1 MVDNK
6 TNQDGGERKYIT
18 LRGVR
23 VNNLKNVNVEIPTG
37 KLTVVTGLSGSGKSS
52 LVFDTLYAE
61 GQRRYVESLSSY
73 ARQFLDRMSKP
84 EVDFVDGIS
93 PAIAIEQ
100 RTVSANP
107 RSTVG
112 TVTEIYEYLKLLFA
126 RIGRIYSPVSG
137 REVRRHSVSNVAD
150 FAVSMPDGSRLYIL
164 APLSFSDA
172 SESEVLQGLELLEK
186 KGFSRLYHRPS
197 DLGKDA
203 SIIEIAEVRN
213 NKEILASCQWKECY
227 LLVDRL
233 GIRHEEE
240 GPLYSR
246 VFDSIQTAFNEG
258 DGKCYLECISPEK
271 RVRFLEFSNRLE
283 MDGLSFVKPSP
294 NFFSFNNPYGAC
306 KCCEGIGT
314 VVGISEELVIPNPE
328 LSVYEDAVACWR
340 GEKMSEWKR
349 DFIKFSEREGF
360 PIHRPYKDLDE
371 REKRI
376 LWEGGKYA
384 KGINECFRFIEKNAY
399 KVQYRVMAS
408 RYRGRTICPE
418 CHGSRLRKD
427 ASYVKV
433 DGKNLPELVRMQVK
447 DLIAFFQQIHL
458 TAYEKVISARML
470 TEIRNRLDY
479 LDKVGLPYLSL
490 DRASS
495 TLSGGESQRIYLAN
509 SLGSALVGSLYIL
522 DEPSIGLHSR
532 DTDHLIEVVKQLR
545 DLGNTIVV
553 VEHDE
558 AMMKAADY
566 IIDVGP
572 EAGRNGGQIV
582 FSGTPE
588 QMLKES
594 QTLTARYLRGEMGF
608 PVPSVRRSWTRKI
621 DLLGVNCNNL
631 KNVDVSIPLHV
642 MTVVTGVS
650 GSGKTS
656 LIRQS
661 LYPALQRYFGTFAGG
676 EPPRYRALEGDL
688 RLLQSVELVDQHP
701 IGRSSRSNPATYVK
715 AFDDIRDLFASQP
728 LAKKRLYTPG
738 YFSFNT
744 EGGRCENCQGE
755 GTTKVEMLFMA
766 DLYLE
771 CEHCH
776 GKRFKDEVLEITYRG
791 KNIADVLEMTIDEA
805 VDFFHED
812 ESTAV
817 VRRLL
822 SKLKVLQDVGL
833 GYLHLGQS
841 SNSLSGGEAQRV
853 KLAFFLCKG
862 SAEDKGNTLF
872 IFDEPTTGLHFHD
885 IRKLLRSFDALIERG
900 HTVLVIEHQL
910 DVIKMA
916 DWIIDVGPE
925 GGREGGQIL
934 FQGVPE
940 DLVNVKASATARFL
954 APKLGM
960 EDGAAISVD
969 KGA

>member
-1 MVDNK
+1 MANTK
-6 TNQDGGERKYIT
+6 TSAECEERRHILLK
-18 LRGVR
+18 GVR
-23 VNNLKNVNVEIPTG
+23 VNNLKNVDVEIPSG

-73 ARQFLDRMSKP
+73 ARQFLGRMSKP
-84 EVDFVDGIS
+84 EVDFVEEIS

-112 TVTEIYEYLKLLFA
+112 TVTEIYEYLKLLYA
-126 RIGRIYSPVSG
+126 RIGKIFSPVSG
-137 REVRRHSVSNVAD
+137 REVKRHSVSNVAD
-150 FAVSMPDGSRLYIL
+150 FAISMADGSRLYIL
-164 APLSFSDA
+164 SPLAFDTATEAGFLS
-172 SESEVLQGLELLEK
+172 GLELLEK
-186 KGFSRLYHRPS
+186 KGFSRIYLRPS
-197 DLGKDA
+197 NTEESSRILDI
-203 SIIEIAEVRN
+203 SEIRSQGLSSVRGTWEN
-213 NKEILASCQWKECY
+213 CY

-246 VFDSIQTAFNEG
+246 IFDSVQTAFNEG
-258 DGKCYLECISPEK
+258 EGKCFLECISPEK

-283 MDGLSFVKPSP
+283 MDGMSFVKPSP

-314 VVGISEELVIPNPE
+314 VVGISEQLVIPDTS

-349 DFIKFSEREGF
+349 DFIQYAERENF
-360 PIHRPYKDLDE
+360 PIHRPYKDLDA
-371 REKRI
+371 REKQI

-384 KGINECFRFIEKNAY
+384 KGINDCFRFIEKNAY

-408 RYRGRTICPE
+408 RYRGRTVCPE

-427 ASYVKV
+427 ALYVKI
-433 DGKNLPELVRMQVK
+433 DGKSIADLVKMQVK
-447 DLIAFFQQIHL
+447 DLIVFFRDIHL
-458 TAYEKVISARML
+458 TAYEKVVAARML

-479 LDKVGLPYLSL
+479 LEKVGLPYLSL
-490 DRASS
+490 DRSSS

-522 DEPSIGLHSR
+522 DEPSIGLHPR
-532 DTDHLIEVVKQLR
+532 DTDHLIHVVQQLR

-558 AMMKAADY
+558 AMMLAADY

-572 EAGRNGGQIV
+572 EAGRNGGEIV
-582 FSGTPE
+582 FSGTPSE
-588 QMLKES
+588 MMKTS
-594 QTLTARYLRGEMGF
+594 QTLTARYLRGEMGL
-608 PVPSVRRSWTRKI
+608 PVPSSRRAWTRKI
-621 DLLGVNCNNL
+621 ELKGVQCNNL
-631 KNVDVSIPLHV
+631 QDVDVTIPLHV
-642 MTVVTGVS
+642 MTVVSGVS

-656 LIRQS
+656 LIRHT
-661 LYPALQRYFGTFAGG
+661 LYPALQRYLGTYQGG
-676 EPPRYRALEGDL
+676 ESPRYRSLGGDL
-688 RLLQSVELVDQHP
+688 KLLHSVELVDQHP

-728 LAKKRLYTPG
+728 LARKRLYTSG
-738 YFSFNT
+738 FFSFNT

-755 GTTKVEMLFMA
+755 GTIKVEMQFMA

-805 VDFFHED
+805 VDFFSED
-812 ESTAV
+812 ESVAT

-853 KLAFFLCKG
+853 KLAYFLSKG
-862 SAEDKGNTLF
+862 SAEEKGHTLF

-885 IRKLLRSFDALIERG
+885 IKKLQGAFEALIDRG
-900 HTVLVIEHQL
+900 HSVLVIEHQL

-916 DWIIDVGPE
+916 DWVIDVGPE
-925 GGREGGQIL
+925 GGLEGGKIL
-934 FQGVPE
+934 FEGIPE
-940 DLVNVKASATARFL
+940 DLVKVKESATARFL
-954 APKLGM
+954 APKLGLTWAG
-960 EDGAAISVD
+960 ERIS
-969 KGA
+969 GER